1 MPLDSATYV
10 NQLDT
15 SIPADTNYVYEGD
28 DHIRTL
34 KTVLKNTFPN
44 LNAACGANPTDLP
57 KGNKSAAV
65 APAVGNDTTQGY
77 SVGSIWVDTTHDTI
91 YMCVDSTAGAA
102 IWTKLGSPIAS
113 GAYMMF
119 FQSNTAIMTGWTFH
133 AYDQDYVIAPGA
145 TNNVG
150 GTNNGVS
157 ADNTGWAIT
166 GITTNNTTLTSTQ
179 SGLPDHSHVALGAV
193 VTSYGSPGGPWGP
206 PTGGTQASL
215 QFLASGTVSGGAQN
229 AAAGHN
235 HGVSVTGAWRPP
247 TIFGT
252 IWSKD

>member
-44 LNAACGANPTDLP
+44 LNGACGANPSDLP

-150 GTNNGVS
+150 GTNNGFTP
-157 ADNTGWAIT
+157 DNTGWAIS
-166 GITTNNTTLTSTQ
+166 GITTTNTTLTAAQ
-179 SGLPDHSHVALGAV
+179 SGLPDHSHIQNPPVNTGPGPVGVLYPGA
-193 VTSYGSPGGPWGP
+193 TYSNSA
-206 PTGGTQASL
+206 GTT
-215 QFLASGTVSGGAQN
+215 GTVVGGAQN
-229 AAAGHN
+229 AAQGHN

-247 TIFGT
+247 TMFGT